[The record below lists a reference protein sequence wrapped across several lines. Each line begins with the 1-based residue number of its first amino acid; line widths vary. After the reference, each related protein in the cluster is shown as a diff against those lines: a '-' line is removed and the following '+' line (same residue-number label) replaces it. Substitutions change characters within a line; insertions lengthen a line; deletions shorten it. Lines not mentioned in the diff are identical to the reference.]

1 MTKTYK
7 LKTKHKKGITPM
19 NPQIK
24 TSLRQLRNHLESA
37 FIALA
42 LTCFALPQSAQAVN
56 PAPKG
61 GYPGGNTAEGQNAL
75 FSLTTGIYNTALG
88 FSSLSSDTEGKF
100 NTGTGAGTLLLNT
113 GDQNTAMGGG
123 ALLSNRTGASNT
135 ANGAFALFGNTTGNG
150 NIALGA
156 SAGISLTTG
165 DDNIDIGNDGV
176 AGESG
181 IIRIGDPDIHESVFL
196 AGIIP
201 MTPEAPIQAVL

>member
-1 MTKTYK
+1 MTKN
-7 LKTKHKKGITPM
+7 L
-19 NPQIK
+19 QIK

-42 LTCFALPQSAQAVN
+42 LTCFALPPSAQAVS

-75 FSLTTGIYNTALG
+75 LSLTTGTYNTALG
-88 FSSLSSDTEGKF
+88 MLSLQSNKVGNF
-100 NTGTGAGTLLLNT
+100 NTAT
-113 GDQNTAMGGG
+113 
-123 ALLSNRTGASNT
+123 
-135 ANGAFALFGNTTGNG
+135 GAFALFSNSTGNG

-156 SAGISLTTG
+156 SAGINLTAG
-165 DDNIDIGNDGV
+165 DNNIDIGNDGV

-181 IIRIGDPDIHESVFL
+181 MIRIGDPDIHESVFL

-201 MTPEAPIQAVL
+201 MTPEAPIQAVLVDPSTG

>member
-1 MTKTYK
+1 
-7 LKTKHKKGITPM
+7 M

-24 TSLRQLRNHLESA
+24 TSLRQLRNHLELA
-37 FIALA
+37 LIALA
-42 LTCFALPQSAQAVN
+42 LTCFPLPQSAQAVS

-75 FSLTTGIYNTALG
+75 LSLTTGTYNTGLG
-88 FSSLSSDTEGKF
+88 MLSLQTLSTGNF
-100 NTGTGAGTLLLNT
+100 NTATGA
-113 GDQNTAMGGG
+113 A

-156 SAGISLTTG
+156 SAGINLTTG
-165 DDNIDIGNDGV
+165 NNNIDIGNDGM

-181 IIRIGDPDIHESVFL
+181 TIRLGDPDIHESVFL

-201 MTPEAPIQAVL
+201 MTPESPLQA